1 MTIYLVRHGQAAA
14 GVENLDPG
22 LSELG
27 HEQARVTGIALKDVE
42 AGALIVSPLRR
53 TRETAD
59 PIAAALGLEQQIRG
73 EVAEVF
79 DPSSPAETRRAMIG
93 PFMAGHWSEQSAE
106 LQAWRARAVEA
117 VLALGLEWSSRGRD
131 VVIVSHYVAICA
143 AIGEAMGDDRVIP
156 APIANCSITTI
167 EAGHGGLRLVEAG
180 STAHL
185 APELVTG
192 VSTAL
197 FGPAAR

>member
-1 MTIYLVRHGQAAA
+1 MTIYLIRHGQAAA
-14 GVENLDPG
+14 GVEDLDPG

-27 HEQARVTGIALKDVE
+27 HQQARATADALKNLN
-42 AGALIVSPLRR
+42 AGALVVSPLRR
-53 TRETAD
+53 TRETAE
-59 PIAAALGLEQQIRG
+59 PIAAALGLAAQVRD

-93 PFMAGHWSEQSAE
+93 PFMAGRWSEQSAE
-106 LQAWRARAVEA
+106 LQAWRTRAVDA
-117 VLALGLEWSSRGRD
+117 VLALGLEWSSRD
-131 VVIVSHYVAICA
+131 QDMVIVSHYVAICA
-143 AIGEAMGDDRVIP
+143 AIGEATGDDRVIP

-185 APELVTG
+185 APALVTG